1 MAPRQSRQQDIAT
14 RTEEQQR
21 AGERT
26 AVEGH
31 TVAGDA
37 EQIREIQ
44 RAQHDA
50 PTADEEAQIQE
61 LEAQIR
67 DRVKTVMSDVEREQ
81 AHLQSEMQQSAAD
94 REQSASQ
101 QRANASEF
109 QKFYGLNNAY
119 DRGAVDEMLAITNES
134 VEFQRRQ
141 QRQTEQAR
149 AELQQQM
156 SSAVQRL
163 SDAFD
168 GQRTSARADGLA
180 ADRRPTRQLELPPRV
195 IDLARKTHPDGRE
208 SRIVMVPISRID
220 LDDNPIQGGWHPGQR
235 SVHGASYEEMSE
247 AMRAFQERI
256 LPQLLDGASPRQL
269 ADDDPA
275 TKAGLV
281 DWASAEQLLSEFVT
295 GGDVICVEASADGRM
310 TVNGGRHRIQVARDL
325 GFTHVPARII
335 G

>member
-1 MAPRQSRQQDIAT
+1 MAARRSRQQDIAT
-14 RTEEQQR
+14 GTEEQQR

-31 TVAGDA
+31 SVADDA

-44 RAQHDA
+44 RGQHDA
-50 PTADEEAQIQE
+50 PTDDEEVQIQE

-67 DRVKTVMSDVEREQ
+67 DRVKNVMTDVEREQ
-81 AHLQSEMQQSAAD
+81 ARLQSEMRQSAAD
-94 REQSASQ
+94 REQSADQ
-101 QRANASEF
+101 QRANAGEF
-109 QKFYGLNNAY
+109 QKFYGLNKAY

-134 VEFQRRQ
+134 VEFQRQQ
-141 QRQTEQAR
+141 QRRTEQAS

-156 SSAVQRL
+156 LSAVRRL

-168 GQRTSARADGLA
+168 GQRTSSPADAHA
-180 ADRRPTRQLELPPRV
+180 ADRRPVRQLELPPRI

-220 LDDNPIQGGWHPGQR
+220 LGDNPIQGGWHPGKR
-235 SVHGASYEEMSE
+235 SVHGASYEEMSA
-247 AMRAFQERI
+247 AMCAFQERI

-269 ADDDPA
+269 ADEDPA
-275 TKAGLV
+275 TKSGLV
-281 DWASAEQLLSEFVT
+281 DWTSAEQLLSEFVT
-295 GGDVICVEASADGRM
+295 GGDVICVEAAADGRM
-310 TVNGGRHRIQVARDL
+310 LVNGGRHRIQVAQDL

-335 G
+335 E